1 MTNGAGAIRKSM
13 PVGWQQDARTFL
25 YTGVR
30 LKKIRKPKIRNPV
43 ARYMNEFNKPVVIPD
58 KKKREKDGYIKHKE
72 QELDE
77 RID

>member
-1 MTNGAGAIRKSM
+1 MAAELSERVCQLVSSRM
-13 PVGWQQDARTFL
+13 PSYFYMQA
-25 YTGVR
+25 VR

-72 QELDE
+72 QQLDE